1 MATVDQFQQTLQT
14 TAREVLDLWWW
25 WIVKGVLAIVFGIAA
40 WAWPELTL
48 ATLIWILGAYIVA
61 DGIMDII
68 GLFTFGNLSW
78 GRRILL
84 GIWGVVQI
92 VAGITIWFAPGIGV
106 LTLMVIVGI
115 WLLATGIFMVVSAFT
130 SDGHLMSPWLQGL
143 LGVLGAGAG
152 VYLIIEPGSGAVASV
167 WVLGVSAIVYGIG
180 QIFGGFQMRSLR
192 NQYFSS

>member
-1 MATVDQFQQTLQT
+1 MATVDQFSETLTQ

-25 WIVKGVLAIVFGIAA
+25 WIVKGILAVVFGIAA

-48 ATLIWILGAYIVA
+48 TTLIWLLGAYIVA
-61 DGIMDII
+61 DGIMDVIS
-68 GLFTFGNLSW
+68 LFTFRDLSW

-84 GIWGVVQI
+84 GLWGVLQI
-92 VAGITIWFAPGIGV
+92 VGGIVIWFAPGIGV

-115 WLLATGIFMVVSAFT
+115 WLLATGIFLVVSAFT

-143 LGVLGAGAG
+143 LGVLGAITG

-167 WVLGVSAIVYGIG
+167 WVLGVCAIVYGIG
-180 QIFGGFQMRSLR
+180 QIFAGWQMRGLR
-192 NQYFSS
+192 NQYFPS